1 MIVKNESK
9 IITRML
15 ASVSPYI
22 DSYCICDTGS
32 TDNTEQV
39 INEYFQSLQPPI
51 PGVVIHEPFR
61 DFEYSRSYALKACE
75 GREKA
80 DYVLLLDADMIFWT
94 SLNPVEFHQY
104 IENSNRD
111 FYFIMQGS
119 ETFYYKNVRIVRNNR
134 GVCYKGVTHEY
145 VSTPDGFCSDLFD
158 LRKVF
163 IKDIG
168 DGGCKSDKFERDIR
182 LLKKGLE
189 DKPDDQ
195 RYTFYLANS
204 YYCLLR
210 FDEAIPIYKKRAELG
225 GFGEEVWYSMFRMG
239 ECYRHKGDIANA
251 VHWYM
256 NAYQYSDYRVENIYE
271 VVKMFREKGQNR
283 LAKMYYDVAKRICDE
298 LPHDDHLFMQ
308 KDVYEFRLDYEKS
321 IFGYYCTEK
330 EVPRKELRQI
340 CMKLINHPHF
350 EYKENV
356 LSNYKFYTL
365 GLRGEYCV
373 LEKKTHS
380 PVLEKGLEVYRN
392 LSASIQEISTSQVV
406 KDWVGEK
413 FHGNTPYWSSTPSL
427 LSLGNEK
434 GWLCNFRFVNY
445 YIGEKGEYINQKHI
459 QTVNVVM
466 EIGKD
471 GKWKKESLVELEYNN
486 AKDALYKGLED
497 VRLFMPSKGEVSS
510 IRLMIQEDSDDELA
524 ENMAENKSKKNM
536 DKDTEEEEG
545 NTQRYRIFYNCN
557 RGLEQSGVGNQ
568 QRIAVECGQIEY
580 SYPFSVNSTNG
591 NFLNGN
597 RGGAFARTVENGLV
611 WKEGGMTPVEK
622 NWVFLPSNG
631 GGVGG
636 EICEKMVYNWHPY
649 VVGDYTHRPT
659 GVVDYSYL
667 YRNMIEYKTPPIF
680 KYFRGSTN
688 GIRVGKEIWCLCHI
702 VSYEER
708 RYYYHTIVALDSETY
723 QPLRFTGFFTFEK
736 EKVEYCL
743 GMTEETIVYDFG
755 GGEIGGKVVKEKYI
769 LFGYSTMDR
778 TTKTCMIS
786 KKVLE
791 DMFYVL

>member
-39 INEYFQSLQPPI
+39 IHEYFQSLQPPI
-51 PGVVIHEPFR
+51 PGVVVHEPFR
-61 DFEYSRSYALKACE
+61 DFEHNRSFALKACE

-80 DYVLLLDADMIFWT
+80 DYVLLLDADMILWSTFSPEELHT
-94 SLNPVEFHQY
+94 F
-104 IENSNRD
+104 IERSNRD

-119 ETFYYKNVRIVRNNR
+119 DTFYYKNVRMVRNNR

-145 VSTPDGFCSDLFD
+145 VSTPDNFTSDLFD

-204 YYCLLR
+204 YYCLLK
-210 FDEAIPIYKKRAELG
+210 FEEAIPIYKKRAELG
-225 GFGEEVWYSMFRMG
+225 GFGEEVWYSLFRVG

-256 NAYQYSDYRVENIYE
+256 NAYQYSDYRIENIYE

-283 LAKMYYDVAKRICDE
+283 LSKMYYEVAKRICDE
-298 LPHDDHLFMQ
+298 MPHEDHLFMQ
-308 KDVYEFRLDYEKS
+308 KDIYDFRLDYEKS

-340 CMKLINHPHF
+340 SMKLLNHPHF
-350 EYKENV
+350 DHGENV

-380 PVLEKGLEVYRN
+380 PILEKGLSIYRN
-392 LSASIQEISTSQVV
+392 LAHSMEEIATSQVV
-406 KDWVGEK
+406 KDWVGDK
-413 FHGNTPYWSSTPSL
+413 FRESTPYWSSTPSL
-427 LSLGNEK
+427 LSLGPGK
-434 GWLCNFRFVNY
+434 GWMCNFRFVNY
-445 YIGEKGEYINQKHI
+445 YIGDRGEYINQKHI
-459 QTVNVVM
+459 QTVNVLV
-466 EIGKD
+466 EID
-471 GKWKKESLVELEYNN
+471 SNGKWKKESLVDLEYDNS
-486 AKDALYKGLED
+486 KDAVYVGLED
-497 VRLFMPSKGEVSS
+497 VRLFIPSKGEVSS
-510 IRLMIQEDSDDELA
+510 IRLLIQDDSDDEDVETA
-524 ENMAENKSKKNM
+524 TEK
-536 DKDTEEEEG
+536 EEEEDT
-545 NTQRYRIFYNCN
+545 NKRRNLLYYNCN
-557 RGLEQSGVGNQ
+557 RGLDQSGVGNN
-568 QRIAVECGQIEY
+568 QRIAVECGQIEHC
-580 SYPFSVNSTNG
+580 YPLSVKSTNG
-591 NFLNGN
+591 NFLTGN
-597 RGGAFARTVENGLV
+597 RGGVTARTIGSGLV

-622 NWVFLPSNG
+622 NWVFLPSSG
-631 GGVGG
+631 GSSGE
-636 EICEKMVYNWHPY
+636 EICEKMVYNWHPL
-649 VVGDYTHRPT
+649 VVGDYTHRET
-659 GVVDYSYL
+659 GVKDYDYL
-667 YRNMIEYKTPPIF
+667 YRNMQEFPTPPIF

-702 VSYEER
+702 VSYEDR
-708 RYYYHTIVALDSETY
+708 RYYYHTIVALDAQTY
-723 QPLRFTGFFTFEK
+723 RPLRFTGFFTFEK
-736 EKVEYCL
+736 EKIEYSL
-743 GMTEETIVYDFG
+743 GMTEETVLYDFG
-755 GGEIGGKVVKEKYI
+755 NGEMGGRVVKEKYL

-786 KKVLE
+786 KKVFE
-791 DMFYVL
+791 EMFYVL